1 MSTNPSVD
9 EATEPKTLDIFQHI
23 KLTLKNSSSNC
34 SCENTNQFYCIPC
47 KVSTCSRCS
56 LASHQRHIL
65 LKKNN
70 FELSENKIKS
80 LFNSFNAL
88 IKHTPLLN
96 EPNTVKANS
105 LKQIDNFIS
114 SLMEKLNEYR
124 ERKYNEINTMFN
136 EMKPS
141 SDKLKTQIQIAQNNL
156 KKYVDKNNKLYG
168 NDNFERN
175 DNVRFLLN
183 YDMINLLHQKKKHLD
198 IIAKDIQSDLT
209 NYENIQKEEY
219 EHIMQTMINVL
230 FPIKHTKALTNK
242 KKIHS
247 PTTPN
252 SMQSSYTQL
261 LNQDGIVA
269 LPLPGN
275 SFMTKCNE
283 ISKDHF
289 SELNTKIN
297 KYNKQIESFKK
308 GIYSTISKRG
318 NLKEIENVM
327 FQYESHKHKASD
339 VLFSDKHTHNR
350 SLTLNNSLIS
360 NNNNNNNNN
369 NLISTPINTAVEQT
383 LTVQN
388 KDEINLKT
396 NPLLSKYFAYLTLNL
411 YNKHF
416 RSHTQELKS
425 SRSSLLIKSSV
436 HSSFSIDSDDDDVN
450 INNTNLIERTKF
462 GKAIEGSNEV
472 MLYEKKTN
480 KLQKRKLMLNKNPF
494 GYTKFP
500 IGCRS
505 ILVKD
510 NLYIIGGKDEH
521 KTYSNVLIYNYKQNT
536 LKRISDLN
544 EGRCYHTLVY
554 NEVFNTIMVIG
565 GDNRTSVELLD
576 PITNRWLLLP
586 ELNIA
591 RSNSVFYIDKPR
603 GIMYVMFGVE
613 GKFTSGKY
621 SDVIE
626 FLDLSHITNGWMI
639 LDYKNKSQIDL
650 RSYMNMYP
658 INNDLL
664 LLYGGVTFRNTT
676 KSLCVFSLVKN
687 EVNKISQKM
696 LKSLRIEAQK
706 NRQLSAIVG
715 VSECNDK

>member
-1 MSTNPSVD
+1 MNTSLSID
-9 EATEPKTLDIFQHI
+9 EATEPKTLDIFHHI

-34 SCENTNQFYCIPC
+34 SCENTTQFYCIPC
-47 KVSTCSRCS
+47 KVSTCSKCS

-70 FELSENKIKS
+70 FELSENKVTS
-80 LFNSFNAL
+80 LFNSFDAL
-88 IKHTPLLN
+88 IKQTPLLN

-105 LKQIDNFIS
+105 LKQIDDFIS
-114 SLMEKLNEYR
+114 SIIDKLNQYR
-124 ERKYNEINTMFN
+124 ERKYKEINTMFN
-136 EMKPS
+136 EMKPN
-141 SDKLKTQIQIAQNNL
+141 SDKLKHQIQIAQNNL

-168 NDNFERN
+168 NNNFERN

-183 YDMINLLHQKKKHLD
+183 YDMINVLHQKKKHLT
-198 IIAKDIQSDLT
+198 IIAKDIQSDLSS
-209 NYENIQKEEY
+209 YENIQKEEY
-219 EHIMQTMINVL
+219 EHIMQTIINVL
-230 FPIKHTKALTNK
+230 FPIKHNNKALNNK

-247 PTTPN
+247 PTTPD
-252 SMQSSYTQL
+252 STCMQL
-261 LNQDGIVA
+261 LNEDINNANVT

-275 SFMTKCNE
+275 NFINKCNE
-283 ISKDHF
+283 LSKEHF
-289 SELNTKIN
+289 SELNNKIN

-308 GIYSTISKRG
+308 GIYTTISKQG
-318 NLKEIENVM
+318 NLKEIENIM

-339 VLFSDKHTHNR
+339 VLFSDKHIKNR

-360 NNNNNNNNN
+360 NNNNNN
-369 NLISTPINTAVEQT
+369 IFSTPINTVVEPT
-383 LTVQN
+383 VTAVQN

-396 NPLLSKYFAYLTLNL
+396 NPLLSKYFAYLTMNL
-411 YNKHF
+411 YNKNF
-416 RSHTQELKS
+416 RPKTQELKS

-436 HSSFSIDSDDDDVN
+436 HSSFSIDSDDDDDVN
-450 INNTNLIERTKF
+450 INNNSNEISKF

-480 KLQKRKLMLNKNPF
+480 KLQKRKLMLNKNPY

-510 NLYIIGGKDEH
+510 NLYIIGGKDENR
-521 KTYSNVLIYNYKQNT
+521 TYNNVLVYNYKHNT

-544 EGRCYHTLVY
+544 EGRCYHTLIY

-565 GDNRTSVELLD
+565 GDNVTSVEILD

-591 RSNSVFYIDKPR
+591 RSNSVFYFDKPR
-603 GIMYVMFGVE
+603 GIIYVMFGVE
-613 GKFTSGKY
+613 GRFTSGKY

-626 FLDLSHITNGWMI
+626 FLDLTSITNGWLI

-650 RSYMNMYP
+650 RSYMNVYP

-664 LLYGGVTFRNTT
+664 LLYGGVTFRNNT
-676 KSLCVFSLVKN
+676 KSLCVFNLVKN

-696 LKSLRIEAQK
+696 LKSLRIEAKK

-715 VSECNDK
+715 VSECK